1 MVGRD
6 GIQPAETQ
14 SQPCVPAIQYL
25 LSPAFCSR
33 DADSEAITMSPN
45 RPTNHPARQNRL
57 SGNHRQQHP
66 NAAGLRSYDS
76 QGPEVRIRGSLHQII
91 TKYETLAREAGSTG
105 NFVAVQNYLQHAEH
119 YIRLAKT
126 QGKPTQESR
135 DDIEQI
141 SAAEA
146 GDLRLVAAD

>member
-1 MVGRD
+1 MEHR
-6 GIQPAETQ
+6 
-14 SQPCVPAIQYL
+14 
-25 LSPAFCSR
+25 LSPVFCSR
-33 DADSEAITMSPN
+33 DTDSEAITMRPN
-45 RPTNHPARQNRL
+45 RPTNHPARQNRP

-119 YIRLAKT
+119 YIRLAKA
-126 QGKPTQESR
+126 QDKPTQESR
-135 DDIEQI
+135 GDIEQM
-141 SAAEA
+141 SAVQA
-146 GDLRLVAAD
+146 GDLEFIAAD